1 MNKLWIVFAALA
13 VLVLVVRMKMTGGD
27 AASARE
33 KIRSGALVLDVRT
46 AGEYQGGHYGGAL
59 NIPVQELEDRLNE
72 LGDRKRAIVV
82 YCASGAR
89 SARAAGILSQAGF
102 TNVVNAGGYADLM
115 RSAPGK

>member
-13 VLVLVVRMKMTGGD
+13 VLVLVMRMKLSGGD

-33 KIRSGALVLDVRT
+33 KIRGGALVLDVRT
-46 AGEYQGGHYGGAL
+46 AGEYEGGHYEGAL
-59 NIPVQELEDRLNE
+59 NIPVQELEKRVNE

-89 SARAAGILSQAGF
+89 SARAAGILSQSGF
-102 TNVVNAGGYADLM
+102 TDVINAGGYADVVKGM
-115 RSAPGK
+115 SGK